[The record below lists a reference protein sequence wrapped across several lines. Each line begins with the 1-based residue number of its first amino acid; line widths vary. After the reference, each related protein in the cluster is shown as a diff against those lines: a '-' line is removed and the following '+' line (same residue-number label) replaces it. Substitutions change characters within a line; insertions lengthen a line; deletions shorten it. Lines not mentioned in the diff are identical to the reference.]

1 MSNRTRAGLGP
12 MPLVE
17 LLSALP
23 AYRTRTET
31 LAGIRVRGI
40 TGDSRRVEHGM
51 LFVAY
56 PGVWVDAHRYIPDAV
71 ARGAVAV
78 VGERPADEY
87 ATLPVPY
94 IQVPDGREALA
105 WLAAAW
111 YGHPSRQVRVV
122 GITGT
127 DGKTTTTA
135 LTAAVLEAMGA
146 TVGVISTIGARIGH
160 QHVETGAH
168 VTTPDALE
176 TQHYLRQMVENGAHY
191 AVIETTSHG
200 LAQHRVTGVAFDVA
214 VVTNI
219 THEHLDIHGTVEN
232 YRKAK
237 AMLFASL
244 ATTYRKPET
253 LKVSILN
260 ADDSSYQY
268 LRHHAADVTLTY
280 GVEAP
285 ADVRA
290 VDIQYTNQGTRFTVE
305 SPTGR
310 FELFTHL
317 LGAFNVY
324 NALAATAVGL
334 SQGAT
339 AEQVQAGIARVER
352 VTGRM
357 EPIDEGQEFLA
368 IVDFAHTPVS
378 LEQALKAART
388 MAEGRVIVVFG
399 SAGLRDVAKRSMMG
413 RVAARLADLAVF
425 TAEDPR
431 TEDVNEIIAEIARGA
446 RAAGAR
452 EGRDYVCIPDRA
464 AAIEWAIFQAQPGDV
479 VMACGKGHEPT
490 MCYGETEYPWN
501 EHDVMRAAI
510 RKRQQQGQ

>member
-1 MSNRTRAGLGP
+1 MSTSHSSAPFSLA
-12 MPLVE
+12 E
-17 LLSALP
+17 LLVALP
-23 AYRTRTET
+23 AYRTSAVSLE
-31 LAGIRVRGI
+31 AVRVTGI
-40 TGDSRRVEHGM
+40 TSDSRRVQPGF

-56 PGVWVDAHRYIPDAV
+56 PGVWVDGHRYIADAV

-78 VGERPADEY
+78 LGERPPEEY
-87 ATLPVPY
+87 ADLSVPY
-94 IQVPDGREALA
+94 VQVPDGREALA

-111 YGHPSRQVRVV
+111 HGHPSRELRVV

-135 LTAAVLEAMGA
+135 LTAAVLEAMGHP
-146 TVGVISTIGARIGH
+146 VGVISTIGARIGSEW
-160 QHVETGAH
+160 VETGAH
-168 VTTPDALE
+168 VTTPDALN
-176 TQHYLRQMVENGAHY
+176 TQHYLRRMADAGMRY
-191 AVIETTSHG
+191 AVLETTSHG

-219 THEHLDIHGTVEN
+219 THEHLDLHGSVEN

-244 ATTYRKPET
+244 GTAYRKPET
-253 LKVSILN
+253 PKVSVLN
-260 ADDSSYQY
+260 LDDSSYDY
-268 LRHHAADVTLTY
+268 LRHHQADLVLTY
-280 GVEAP
+280 GVEQP
-285 ADVRA
+285 ADVRGT
-290 VDIQYTNQGTRFTVE
+290 DIRYTNQGTRFTVE
-305 SPTGR
+305 SPIGR
-310 FELFTHL
+310 FEVFTHL
-317 LGAFNVY
+317 LGAFNVH
-324 NALAATAVGL
+324 NVLAAVAVGI

-339 AEQVQAGIARVER
+339 VEQIQEGIARVER

-357 EPIDEGQEFLA
+357 EPIDEGQDFLA
-368 IVDFAHTPVS
+368 IVDFAHTPAS

-388 MAEGRVIVVFG
+388 MTNGRVIVVFG

-446 RAAGAR
+446 QAAGAV

-464 AAIEWAIFQAQPGDV
+464 EAIEWAVFQAQPGDV

-490 MCYGETEYPWN
+490 MCYGDTEYPWN
-501 EHDVMRAAI
+501 EHEVMRAAI
-510 RKRQQQGQ
+510 RKRLQQA